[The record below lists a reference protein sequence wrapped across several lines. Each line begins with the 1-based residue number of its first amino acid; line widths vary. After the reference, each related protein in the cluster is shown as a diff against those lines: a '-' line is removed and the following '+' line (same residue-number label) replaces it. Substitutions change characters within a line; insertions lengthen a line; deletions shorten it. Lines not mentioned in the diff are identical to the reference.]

1 MIKIEAII
9 RPQKLDEV
17 KAALDEIGIAGI
29 TVTEVHGSGRQKG
42 YTQTYRGAEY
52 TVNLLQ
58 KVKIE
63 VVVPDALAEQ
73 VVEALQEAAR
83 TGEIGDGKIFL
94 IPVADAIRI
103 RTGERGD
110 TAVK

>member
-1 MIKIEAII
+1 MVKVEAII
-9 RPQKLDEV
+9 RPQKLDDV

-29 TVTEVHGSGRQKG
+29 TVTEVHGSGKQNG

-52 TVNLLQ
+52 TINLLQ

-63 VVVPDALAEQ
+63 VVIPENLVEQ
-73 VVEALQEAAR
+73 VVEVVQEAAR

-110 TAVK
+110 SAVK

>member
-63 VVVPDALAEQ
+63 VVVPDTLAER